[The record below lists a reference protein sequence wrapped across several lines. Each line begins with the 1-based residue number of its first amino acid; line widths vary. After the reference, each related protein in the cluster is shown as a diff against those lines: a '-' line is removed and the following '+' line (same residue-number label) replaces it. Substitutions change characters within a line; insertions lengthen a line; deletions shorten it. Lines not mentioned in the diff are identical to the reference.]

1 MGVCHCPEAAW
12 IGHFR
17 TPRPPSCQRLG
28 GTLSPPDTRPLSRAR
43 RPWLAA
49 FLQAGL
55 CVGGLGYLYLGQVKK
70 AVVTFLWAGA
80 LLGMDAFAGN
90 RGLLE
95 DGVVVSW
102 SLVSMVLAPIFFG
115 LLLLT
120 ALDAWTLATR
130 LKRGESVGRRETSV
144 PVLKLLRI

>member
-1 MGVCHCPEAAW
+1 
-12 IGHFR
+12 
-17 TPRPPSCQRLG
+17 
-28 GTLSPPDTRPLSRAR
+28 
-43 RPWLAA
+43 
-49 FLQAGL
+49 
-55 CVGGLGYLYLGQVKK
+55 
-70 AVVTFLWAGA
+70 
-80 LLGMDAFAGN
+80 MDAFAGN

-95 DGVVVSW
+95 DEVVVSW